1 MFNHFR
7 PPLSD
12 FSLCPSV
19 SLSLSLSVP
28 RSLFLSLSLS
38 LALSLSPPFVPS
50 LPVCASYPQHTY
62 LSVVSSVTFK
72 SAAEFKQHMVD
83 YQ

>member
-38 LALSLSPPFVPS
+38 RSLSPPFVPS
-50 LPVCASYPQHTY
+50 LPVCASYPPHTY